1 MRRPGPMRFS
11 TEKPKDFKKT
21 LKVLL
26 TYFKAYRISII
37 IVILFAILST
47 VFSII
52 GPKILGKVTTEIF
65 NGLISSLTG
74 AMGINFEKIG
84 NLLLILLG
92 LYTFSLICSFI
103 QNFIMS
109 SVTQKISYQLRKNI
123 SQKINKLPLSYFEKQ
138 THGEIL
144 SKITNDIDLLSNNLS
159 QSITQIIVSITL
171 VIGVLIMMLSI
182 SPLMTLAIIATL
194 PISLGSIN
202 FIVKKSQ
209 KYFQMQQEYLGH
221 INGHVE
227 EMYSGHNVI
236 KAFNGEEA
244 VIKKFDKINDT
255 LYTSAWKSQF
265 LSGIMPPLMHFLSN
279 ISYVIISLLGGY
291 LVIIKRLEIGAIL
304 SFSQYARNFTN
315 PLTRIAQIV
324 NLLQA
329 TTAAAE
335 RVFELLNEEEESK
348 NVKDP
353 VSIENI
359 KGNITFKN
367 VCFGYQLNK
376 IIIDNFSAEIKK
388 GQKIAIVGP
397 TGAGKTTIVKLL
409 MRFYDVN
416 SGEILIDGH
425 NIKDFNRHK
434 LRKLFGMVLQD
445 TWLFNGT
452 IKENIRYGNLDATD
466 DDVIKA
472 AKATKIDHF
481 IRTLPNGYDM
491 VLNEKTDN
499 LSQGQKQLLT
509 IARVILANPKIL
521 ILDEATSNVDTR
533 TEVLIQEAMDELM
546 KGRTSFIIAH
556 RLSTIRNADLI
567 LVMDNG
573 KIVEQ
578 GKHEEL
584 LKKNGFYAELYY
596 SQFENI

>member
-491 VLNEKTDN
+491 VLNEETDN

>member
-1 MRRPGPMRFS
+1 
-11 TEKPKDFKKT
+11 
-21 LKVLL
+21 
-26 TYFKAYRISII
+26 
-37 IVILFAILST
+37 
-47 VFSII
+47 
-52 GPKILGKVTTEIF
+52 
-65 NGLISSLTG
+65 
-74 AMGINFEKIG
+74 
-84 NLLLILLG
+84 
-92 LYTFSLICSFI
+92 
-103 QNFIMS
+103 
-109 SVTQKISYQLRKNI
+109 
-123 SQKINKLPLSYFEKQ
+123 
-138 THGEIL
+138 
-144 SKITNDIDLLSNNLS
+144 
-159 QSITQIIVSITL
+159 
-171 VIGVLIMMLSI
+171 MMLSI

-244 VIKKFDKINDT
+244 VIKNLIRLMILYILRMEKPIFIGNNATIN
-255 LYTSAWKSQF
+255 A
-265 LSGIMPPLMHFLSN
+265 FLSN

-491 VLNEKTDN
+491 VLNEETDN

-556 RLSTIRNADLI
+556 RLSTIKMLI
-567 LVMDNG
+567 
-573 KIVEQ
+573 
-578 GKHEEL
+578 
-584 LKKNGFYAELYY
+584 
-596 SQFENI
+596 